1 MSTDEVESTFFRR
14 TSRWKLIV
22 LLLVVALIIMVIVS
36 LNVGS
41 VPISFSD
48 ILTILGKRI
57 PFLGGSIDSSTITA
71 QNEAIILNVRL
82 PRVLAG
88 VLIGA
93 ALAAAGVLYQGVFKN
108 PMAESYVLGVSA
120 GAAVGA
126 SIAILSGISFA
137 FFGLG
142 LLQVAAFI
150 GALSAMFLVYS
161 ISRVGS
167 RVPVET
173 LLLNGIAINFFGFA
187 IVGLLEILAG
197 NELGNIVGWLI
208 GGYSNVPWQSI
219 WSVLPFIAIGIVASY
234 FFARD
239 LNVLA
244 MGEETAHHLGVNVE
258 RSKQILLVLAS
269 LTTAAAV
276 SISGLI
282 GFVGLMIPHLTRLLI
297 GPDHRILLPTS
308 AVVGAIY
315 LVVCDDIARVIQ
327 TPFLSTGEF
336 PVGIITMLFGGPF
349 FIFLLSRKKGGYR
362 S

>member
-1 MSTDEVESTFFRR
+1 MSTDQVESTFFRR
-14 TSRWKLIV
+14 TSRWKLIL
-22 LLLVVALIIMVIVS
+22 LLLVLVLIVTAIVS

-41 VPISFSD
+41 SPIPFSET
-48 ILTILGKRI
+48 LTVIGKQI
-57 PFLGGSIDSSTITA
+57 PFLGSLIDSSSVTSQI
-71 QNEAIILNVRL
+71 EAIILEVRL
-82 PRVLAG
+82 PRVLAS
-88 VLIGA
+88 VLVGA

-126 SIAILSGISFA
+126 SISILSGIGFV
-137 FFGLG
+137 FFELR
-142 LLQVAAFI
+142 LVQIAAFI
-150 GALSAMFLVYS
+150 GALSAMFLVYN

-167 RVPVET
+167 RVPVTT
-173 LLLNGIAINFFGFA
+173 LLLNGIAVNFFLFA
-187 IVGLLEILAG
+187 VVGLLEILASK
-197 NELGNIVGWLI
+197 ELKSIVVWLI
-208 GGYSNVPWQSI
+208 GGYSNVLWSNI
-219 WSVLPFIAIGIVASY
+219 WAVLPFIVIGIVAAY

-269 LTTAAAV
+269 LITAAAV

-308 AVVGAIY
+308 TIIGAIF
-315 LVVCDDIARVIQ
+315 LVICDDLARILAI
-327 TPFLSTGEF
+327 PFASTFEL

-349 FIFLLSRKKGGYR
+349 FVFLLKKKR
-362 S
+362 SHVA

>member
-1 MSTDEVESTFFRR
+1 
-14 TSRWKLIV
+14 V
-22 LLLVVALIIMVIVS
+22 LLLVAALIIMVIVS

-41 VPISFSD
+41 VSIPFSD
-48 ILTILGKRI
+48 ILIILGKRI
-57 PFLGGSIDSSTITA
+57 PFLGSHIDSSSITS
-71 QNEAIILNVRL
+71 QTEAIILTYRL

-126 SIAILSGISFA
+126 SFAILSGISFA

-142 LLQVAAFI
+142 LLQLAAFL

-187 IVGLLEILAG
+187 VVGLLEILAG
-197 NELGNIVGWLI
+197 NELKNIVGWLI
-208 GGYSNVPWQSI
+208 GGYSNVPWESI
-219 WSVLPFIAIGIVASY
+219 WAVLPIIVIGIVASY

-239 LNVLA
+239 LNVLS

-308 AVVGAIY
+308 TVVGAIY
-315 LVVCDDIARVIQ
+315 LVICDDIARVIT

-349 FIFLLSRKKGGYR
+349 FIFLLKRKKGSYA